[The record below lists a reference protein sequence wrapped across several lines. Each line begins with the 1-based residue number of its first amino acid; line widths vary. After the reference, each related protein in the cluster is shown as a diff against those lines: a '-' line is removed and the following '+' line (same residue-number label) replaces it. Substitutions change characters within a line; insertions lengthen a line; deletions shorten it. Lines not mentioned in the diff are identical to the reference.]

1 MAGMPAGT
9 PTAPKPAAMPAGGLT
24 VPLTLLQTPDDSDQ
38 MQTPQKGDKG
48 ECTVGYTL
56 LDVQGDNAIIQPDS
70 INGQDLSGDNPQDT
84 EATDD
89 GSDDGSSDD
98 QEGSDL
104 RTQALNQ

>member
-1 MAGMPAGT
+1 MAGLPAG
-9 PTAPKPAAMPAGGLT
+9 APPAAKPAAMPAGGLT

-70 INGQDLSGDNPQDT
+70 INGQDLTGDNPQDT
-84 EATDD
+84 QATAD
-89 GSDDGSSDD
+89 GSDDE
-98 QEGSDL
+98 EGSDL